1 MELLQVDLLSH
12 LDGCPVSRAFSWKRV
27 SEGKGFEKLDDLF
40 SRTLVGL
47 GVLRCFERARP
58 TTLQALLSD
67 T

>member
-1 MELLQVDLLSH
+1 MESLSVDLLSH
-12 LDGCPVSRAFSWKRV
+12 LDGCPVGTLVPLTGMSG
-27 SEGKGFEKLDDLF
+27 GKGFEKLDDLF

-47 GVLRCFERARP
+47 GVLRCLERARP